1 MELFIVIK
9 KYKRSWIFVFLSNA
23 IHNFSGCLGTNNLDE
38 AHLEEE
44 VVCFL
49 VMEEETVVPE

>member
-1 MELFIVIK
+1 MELFIAIR
-9 KYKRSWIFVFLSNA
+9 KYKRSWIFVLSNA
-23 IHNFSGCLGTNNLDE
+23 IHNFSGCLGMDNLGE

-44 VVCFL
+44 VVWFL